1 VALNRETLAI
11 VGLGGAGF
19 AYWYWKRNQNATSAP
34 ASTSDTVDNGATG
47 GDGIYIPSYD
57 LAANNVAGASQIYG
71 QGTSGLTGPGVSP
84 SVPIAPA
91 SGVAGPIKPVSS
103 GGMRTTTTNGQAM
116 ALPVQ
121 S

>member
-1 VALNRETLAI
+1 MALNRETLAI
-11 VGLGGAGF
+11 VALGGAGF
-19 AYWYWKRNQNATSAP
+19 AYWYWKRNQSATSTP
-34 ASTSDTVDNGATG
+34 ADTGDTTDTGATG

-71 QGTSGLTGPGVSP
+71 QGASGLTGPGSTP
-84 SVPIAPA
+84 GGPIAPA
-91 SGVAGPIKPVSS
+91 TGTAGPIQAVNS
-103 GGMRTTTTNGQAM
+103 GAMRTTAIRGQAM